1 MHSQNS
7 KVDVLLPT
15 YNVEKYIGK
24 TLDSLRHQTL
34 QNINILVCDDCS
46 NDGTVEIIKRYQ
58 EKDSRIKLFTNT
70 INKGIVETR
79 NKLFQLSSSDYLAIC
94 DADDIYSPERL
105 KVQVDFLSQ
114 NKEVD
119 AVSSYFNVG
128 VEEPSICK
136 LPLENDLIKAYLH
149 LKNVFPNPGAM
160 IRKWS
165 LVQKK
170 LKYTEEFKY
179 ASDFDFWSKFS
190 ETGRLANINKC
201 LFSYRLH
208 SQQIS
213 EIKKSEQ
220 KENHLKIVRK
230 KFKKL
235 NTPFCESSIKAIVW
249 QHKEQ
254 TYYEL
259 QSVCREVNKI
269 IRNLSYSCHTGS
281 LVPYVYDISLR
292 SYCKKYRLEG
302 LKNYTRHRG
311 FKNLVKGKFYGLN
324 FVFDCLKTKQ

>member
-1 MHSQNS
+1 MH
-7 KVDVLLPT
+7 
-15 YNVEKYIGK
+15 IGK
-24 TLDSLRHQTL
+24 TLQD
-34 QNINILVCDDCS
+34 INILICDDCS
-46 NDGTVEIIKRYQ
+46 NDGTVQIIKRYK
-58 EKDSRIKLFTNT
+58 EKDFRIKLFTNT
-70 INKGIVETR
+70 TNKGIIFTR
-79 NKLFQLSSSDYLAIC
+79 NKLFNLSSSEYLAIC
-94 DADDIYSPERL
+94 DADDIYAPERL

-136 LPLENDLIKAYLH
+136 LPLENEMINAYLH
-149 LKNVFPNPGAM
+149 LKNVFPNPGAL
-160 IRKWS
+160 IRKKS

-208 SQQIS
+208 SKQIS

-220 KENHLKIVRK
+220 KENHLKILRK
-230 KFKKL
+230 KLKKL

-249 QHKEQ
+249 QNKIQ
-254 TYYEL
+254 TSHEIR
-259 QSVCREVNKI
+259 SVCREVNKI
-269 IRNLSYSCHTGS
+269 IKNLSYNCPAGS

-292 SYCKKYRLEG
+292 SYCKKHRLEG
-302 LKNYTRHRG
+302 LKNYTKFRG

-324 FVFDCLKTKQ
+324 FVFDCLKVKQ